1 MERIL
6 GWYRISSSGLAVA
19 ALVVAN
25 LVPLAGVLFLDWSVW
40 LILIVYW
47 LENGIVGV
55 VNVLKMR
62 RAEGPI
68 APDDGGLGNG
78 RPAST
83 LAASSRIG
91 FFVVHYG
98 MFWLGHGLFV
108 LLLPLFAM
116 DADGTGPDMTTGID
130 PVGIGLA
137 IFALAVSHGL
147 SYWLNYLKGGE
158 YRRTSA
164 AAQMFAPYG
173 RVVVLHV
180 TIIFGAM
187 AISLT
192 GAPAAAVAIL
202 VGLKTAMD
210 VAFHLREH
218 REAGSRPAT
227 VSLRG

>member
-6 GWYRISSSGLAVA
+6 GWYRVSSSGLAVV

-25 LVPLAGVLFLDWSVW
+25 LVPLAGVLFLGWSVW
-40 LILIVYW
+40 SILIVYW
-47 LENGIVGV
+47 LENGIIGV

-68 APDDGGLGNG
+68 GADDGGLVNG
-78 RPAST
+78 QPAST

-116 DADGTGPDMTTGID
+116 DEDGGGPDMTAGVG

-147 SYWLNYLKGGE
+147 SYWLNYLRGGE

-187 AISLT
+187 AISVT

-202 VGLKTAMD
+202 VGLKTLMD

-218 REAGSRPAT
+218 RGAAPRPAT
-227 VSLRG
+227 ISLRG